1 MRVKTSP
8 KEVVEVVLYDDEF
21 DNGIV
26 DDGVETLMFHRCL
39 VTPREL
45 EEDPEIEEIKNINGD
60 ENQSLMIRH
69 DPLVLATGKY

>member
-1 MRVKTSP
+1 MV
-8 KEVVEVVLYDDEF
+8 
-21 DNGIV
+21 
-26 DDGVETLMFHRCL
+26 HRCL
-39 VTPREL
+39 VAPREL